1 MAFGDRRDGKKV
13 RGLDGMHGL
22 MPKVKPKRCESD
34 VYINQKFDVT
44 NLVKYVEKY
53 NKNKEDKLTYFHTFC
68 LALGKTVYN
77 RPLLNRFIINGNYYD
92 RNEVSLSFVA
102 KTKFADQAEEYFSVI
117 KVDEEDNIENIKDKI
132 SKKVNKIRS
141 NDRNDTDDLVN
152 TIGKLP
158 KPLKAIAWWVIKFMD
173 NHDLLPKSAISDNIY
188 YSTMLVSNLGTFDS
202 GAIYHS
208 LTEFGTNSIVVT
220 IGKIHKEY
228 IVDEN
233 GKQELRDICEFG
245 INLDERIADGFYFIK
260 AVKILQHIF
269 DNPELLEENANEKI
283 EK

>member
-22 MPKVKPKRCESD
+22 MPKVKPRRCESI

-44 NLVKYVEKY
+44 NLVKYVENY
-53 NKNKEDKLTYFHTFC
+53 NKTSEEKLTYFHTFC
-68 LALGKTVYN
+68 LALAKVVYN

-92 RNEVSLSFVA
+92 RFDVSLSFVA
-102 KTKFADQAEEYFSVI
+102 KTKFEDHAEEFFSVI
-117 KVDEEDNIENIKDKI
+117 NVDSEDNIENIKSKI
-132 SKKVNKIRS
+132 SSKVNKIRN

-158 KPLKAIAWWVIKFMD
+158 KPLKAIAWWIIKFLD
-173 NHDLLPKSAISDNIY
+173 NHDWLPKSAVSDNIY
-188 YSTMLVSNLGTFDS
+188 YSTMLVSNLGSIDC

-228 IVDEN
+228 VVDSEGN
-233 GKQELRDICEFG
+233 QVLRDVCEFG
-245 INLDERIADGFYFIK
+245 INLDERIADGFYFVKAIK
-260 AVKILQHIF
+260 LLQHIF
-269 DNPELLEENANEKI
+269 DNPILLEEKANEKI